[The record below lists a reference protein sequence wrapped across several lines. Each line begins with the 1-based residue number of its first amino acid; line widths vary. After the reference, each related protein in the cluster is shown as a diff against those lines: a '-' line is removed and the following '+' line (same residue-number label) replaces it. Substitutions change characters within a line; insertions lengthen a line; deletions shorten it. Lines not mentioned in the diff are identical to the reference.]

1 MAATSILNDVKTM
14 LGVNLSD
21 YNFDSD
27 IITHINMSLGIINQ
41 LGVGPSDGLV
51 VADYTTLWSALLSSG
66 PTLSLIK
73 TYVYLKV
80 RLVFDPPTTSY
91 LIEAKERQFKEL
103 EYRISINREQTS
115 WVAPTPRAI

>member
-1 MAATSILNDVKTM
+1 MTTSILNDTKTM

-21 YNFDSD
+21 YNFDAD
-27 IITHINMSLGIINQ
+27 IITHINMALGIINQ

-66 PTLSLIK
+66 PTLSLVK

-115 WVAPTPRAI
+115 WVAPTPRVV

>member
-115 WVAPTPRAI
+115 WVAPTPRVI

>member
-27 IITHINMSLGIINQ
+27 IITHINMALGIINQ

-66 PTLSLIK
+66 PTLSLVK